1 MHRLVDGSM
10 HEPRNTPDTTPS
22 RVLLVPGI
30 GNSGP
35 GHWQSHWESEHDAY
49 VRVQQNDWDH
59 PVCADW
65 VSALELAA
73 QRAAPGVLIAAHS
86 LGCLVVANWL
96 ARTSVRIAGALL
108 VAIPDPGRPSFPTE
122 AQGFTHVPM
131 DRLPCPS
138 IVVASSD
145 DPYNDIAFA
154 TQCAHA
160 WGSRFINIGRAGHIN
175 AASGLGNWADGQR
188 MLRSLPIEA

>member
-1 MHRLVDGSM
+1 
-10 HEPRNTPDTTPS
+10 
-22 RVLLVPGI
+22 VLLVPGI

-35 GHWQSHWESEHDAY
+35 AHWQSYWESAHDSYA
-49 VRVQQNDWDH
+49 RVQQHDWEH

-86 LGCLVVANWL
+86 LGCLVVAHWL

-108 VAIPDPGRPSFPTE
+108 VAVPDPRGANFPVE
-122 AQGFTHVPM
+122 AKGFASVPR
-131 DRLPCPS
+131 DPLPCPS

-145 DPYNDIAFA
+145 DPYSDMAFA
-154 TQCAHA
+154 TQCANA
-160 WGSRFINIGRAGHIN
+160 WGSRLINIGRAGHIN
-175 AASGLGNWADGQR
+175 AASGLGYWNEGER
-188 MLRSLPIEA
+188 MLRSLLVDA